1 MMKTWSGLVILLF
14 VSATILTAQGP
25 PRRGRSG
32 TDKLVA
38 ASVNRM
44 LELDADKN
52 GELSKAEVFDPRLA
66 SLFARA
72 DSDHDDIL
80 TKDELTALFKREA
93 EELRPFRGRA
103 DNLAP
108 SAVRAA
114 RLSRDN
120 LSRAY

>member
-1 MMKTWSGLVILLF
+1 MMKTLSSVVILLF

-32 TDKLVA
+32 TGKLVA

-52 GELSKAEVFDPRLA
+52 GELSKAEVSDPRLA

-72 DSDHDDIL
+72 DADHDGIL

-93 EELRPFRGRA
+93 EELRSLRG
-103 DNLAP
+103 
-108 SAVRAA
+108 
-114 RLSRDN
+114 
-120 LSRAY
+120 